1 MDAQRG
7 QRGGGNA
14 ASRSEEVEKK
24 QRDPRKVPLGRI
36 SLFKYAPDPEKV
48 SRALFGERKE

>member
-7 QRGGGNA
+7 QRGGGTA
-14 ASRSEEVEKK
+14 GRSEEVEKK

>member
-1 MDAQRG
+1 MDAQPG
-7 QRGGGNA
+7 QRGSGA
-14 ASRSEEVEKK
+14 AGRSGEVKK
-24 QRDPRKVPLGRI
+24 EQRDPRKVPIGRI

>member
-7 QRGGGNA
+7 QRGGGA
-14 ASRSEEVEKK
+14 AGRSDEVRR
-24 QRDPRKVPLGRI
+24 RDPRKVMRARI

-48 SRALFGERKE
+48 SHALFGERKE

>member
-1 MDAQRG
+1 MDTRRG
-7 QRGGGNA
+7 QHDGGAAERRG
-14 ASRSEEVEKK
+14 EVTKER
-24 QRDPRKVPLGRI
+24 QDPRKVPLGRI